1 MVVVVAVVGG
11 KPPKEDP
18 PLFFLP
24 PSSSLLPLAPHATET
39 GCKNRD
45 DNDTL
50 SCLRGEKRGR
60 EDDRDRVTSRT
71 RVREVFILTT
81 VVKQGCHDD
90 GDIDTGSLS

>member
-1 MVVVVAVVGG
+1 MVVVAVVGG

-18 PLFFLP
+18 PPP
-24 PSSSLLPLAPHATET
+24 PSSLHPLAPHATET

-60 EDDRDRVTSRT
+60 ENDRDRVTSRT
-71 RVREVFILTT
+71 
-81 VVKQGCHDD
+81 
-90 GDIDTGSLS
+90 